1 MNPQDQRRILGKDE
15 SSTPPTQKKRSMPHD
30 HHLDATNHKDAPE
43 CPPPHHVPCRT
54 TSKGQDEPLSTPCR
68 RIAPT
73 QKRRTPLH
81 TRPDHPQHIE
91 EHLLHTPG
99 DVPPPRTG
107 TPPTPHPHD
116 SSPPPPPKHHAPLS
130 RIHPEREHPF
140 GSIHS
145 HLHAD
150 PRNVPHKRH
159 KGQADIGKT
168 PITPTSTTRTQ
179 TVPRAQPHPAPQP
192 NMSLMSPRGTQ
203 GAHPLAPPITPASP
217 LTQERHTTRTPP
229 VPTSSAPPTTPR

>member
-1 MNPQDQRRILGKDE
+1 MTPTHPSASTHSHISPHEPSRPTPHSRERRVIHPTHSKETVHAPRPSPRRHEPQGRPG
-15 SSTPPTQKKRSMPHD
+15 M
-30 HHLDATNHKDAPE
+30 
-43 CPPPHHVPCRT
+43 PPPHHVPCRT

-116 SSPPPPPKHHAPLS
+116 SSPPPP
-130 RIHPEREHPF
+130 RNITHPSQESTPNVNTP
-140 GSIHS
+140 S
-145 HLHAD
+145 D
-150 PRNVPHKRH
+150 PS
-159 KGQADIGKT
+159 
-168 PITPTSTTRTQ
+168 TPTSTRTPGTCPTKGTRARQ
-179 TVPRAQPHPAPQP
+179 TSEKHRSHPHPPQE
-192 NMSLMSPRGTQ
+192 LKRC
-203 GAHPLAPPITPASP
+203 
-217 LTQERHTTRTPP
+217 P
-229 VPTSSAPPTTPR
+229 VPNRTLHHNRTCP

>member
-116 SSPPPPPKHHAPLS
+116 SSPPPP
-130 RIHPEREHPF
+130 RNITHPSQESTPNVNTP
-140 GSIHS
+140 S
-145 HLHAD
+145 D
-150 PRNVPHKRH
+150 PS
-159 KGQADIGKT
+159 
-168 PITPTSTTRTQ
+168 TPTSTRTPGTCPTKGTRARQ
-179 TVPRAQPHPAPQP
+179 TSEKHRSHPHPPQE
-192 NMSLMSPRGTQ
+192 LKRC
-203 GAHPLAPPITPASP
+203 
-217 LTQERHTTRTPP
+217 P
-229 VPTSSAPPTTPR
+229 VPNRTLHHNRTCP

>member
-1 MNPQDQRRILGKDE
+1 MNL
-15 SSTPPTQKKRSMPHD
+15 S
-30 HHLDATNHKDAPE
+30 
-43 CPPPHHVPCRT
+43 PPPVDASH
-54 TSKGQDEPLSTPCR
+54 PL
-68 RIAPT
+68 
-73 QKRRTPLH
+73 KR
-81 TRPDHPQHIE
+81 E
-91 EHLLHTPG
+91 EHLYTHAQTTPSTSKN
-99 DVPPPRTG
+99 PSCTRPG
-107 TPPTPHPHD
+107 TFHLPEPGPHQHHIPMTHH
-116 SSPPPPPKHHAPLS
+116 PPPPKHHAPLS